1 MGKGI
6 VGGIL
11 GLLVGWLVAA
21 TLQRAV
27 GWIGVDSL
35 VVISMMV
42 VGALSGF
49 NAGRLVGAVIGAM
62 LGALLGVM
70 AIRLLFLLL
79 KLATMVLGAAIGWRL
94 TTAGD

>member
-1 MGKGI
+1 MGKRL

-11 GLLVGWLVAA
+11 GLVVGWIVAA

-27 GWIGVDSL
+27 GWIGVNSFL
-35 VVISMMV
+35 VILMII

-49 NAGRLVGAVIGAM
+49 NMGRLVGAVIGAM
-62 LGALLGVM
+62 LGALLGAM

-79 KLATMVLGAAIGWRL
+79 KLATMVLGAAVGWKL
-94 TTAGD
+94 TAANN